1 MRYRIKP
8 SNVAGIIAG
17 QMGNMKADLR
27 IRIASEIREIST
39 MFANECPPPS
49 ALPKLINTLN
59 ILNSRV
65 NSFKNRITPFRKLI
79 SNLEKTLNALI
90 NLIKILKLIP
100 IPTATGSPPTGATSD
115 VGGFF
120 FAIPVKITN
129 KYADLLRLTSELAA
143 SVEDDI
149 KASNDVL
156 KMAEDSLTTVIDELD
171 SVRPIIEQCVLSPSL
186 SAEELKRLKEA
197 TQGLKRENQ
206 DELTN
211 VSFRSSNGKDYELSI
226 ITDPNSPNIAPRRF
240 AVAKDQRGIIVLKG
254 SPSFASSTKVL
265 IDELKYRIDNQL
277 P

>member
-186 SAEELKRLKEA
+186 SAEELKKLKEA

>member
-49 ALPKLINTLN
+49 TLPKLINTLN

-206 DELTN
+206 NELTD